1 MIIRSKKGLISLID
15 YFERKIRLRDFEV
28 WDVQIGGQHYALAI
42 LDELRPATFDDFEI
56 PDLIYEED
64 DQRANYVSATYF
76 SDELVKDEHQE
87 TLGQFVR
94 MLTNHLALA
103 HCEVITKFYQENPE
117 KAIEQMMLT
126 KYGFKESDIPL
137 DKLLHFNQE

>member
-1 MIIRSKKGLISLID
+1 MID

-28 WDVQIGGQHYALAI
+28 WDIRISDQHYTLAI
-42 LDELRPATFDDFEI
+42 LDELRPATLDDFED
-56 PDLIYEED
+56 PSLIYEED

-76 SDELVKDEHQE
+76 SDESVKDEHRE
-87 TLGQFVR
+87 ILGEFAR
-94 MLTNHLALA
+94 MLTEHLALA
-103 HCEVITKFYQENPE
+103 HCEVIIKFYQENPE
-117 KAIEQMMLT
+117 NAVDLIMLT